1 VGLPDETSDQL
12 MTELLAE
19 TTPDEGEIEDE
30 EADIKEVED
39 EVDEIT
45 DEDE

>member
-19 TTPDEGEIEDE
+19 TTPDE
-30 EADIKEVED
+30 EADIEEVE
-39 EVDEIT
+39 EEI
-45 DEDE
+45 DNISEEDGE